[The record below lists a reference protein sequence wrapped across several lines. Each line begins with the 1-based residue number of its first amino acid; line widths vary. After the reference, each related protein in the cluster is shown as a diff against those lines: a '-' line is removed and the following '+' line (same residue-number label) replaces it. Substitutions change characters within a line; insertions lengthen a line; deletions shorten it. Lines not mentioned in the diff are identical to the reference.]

1 MGLEFREELPERVPD
16 TLLVYRL
23 AEPTSFPES
32 AKQLAGLA
40 SNLGLTGKPS
50 QTCFS
55 DDWTS
60 HDEELFSLSIHSLS
74 GGIVGRHHERYG
86 RPQTE
91 TFDLDDDKA
100 SGIATGFLERSQLV
114 DMNDATVRKVTH
126 LRMAGG
132 AHDSEERIE
141 QTIDAGVIF
150 GRSIEGVL
158 VDGPGGFTMVNVDG
172 ESQVAG
178 FRSVW
183 RPLADKAEEVK
194 ILDPGRAHE
203 AMQRIA
209 GQVHGDTT
217 VIKASFG
224 YFELGIHD
232 HQRFMQPAYMMVY
245 TVTDG
250 EVTHKSAE
258 VVAAAERPLEPLQG
272 EKRFPAG
279 RQPERKDTRD
289 KQPREKEP
297 R

>member
-1 MGLEFREELPERVPD
+1 M
-16 TLLVYRL
+16 
-23 AEPTSFPES
+23 
-32 AKQLAGLA
+32 
-40 SNLGLTGKPS
+40 
-50 QTCFS
+50 
-55 DDWTS
+55 
-60 HDEELFSLSIHSLS
+60 
-74 GGIVGRHHERYG
+74 
-86 RPQTE
+86 
-91 TFDLDDDKA
+91 
-100 SGIATGFLERSQLV
+100 
-114 DMNDATVRKVTH
+114 
-126 LRMAGG
+126 
-132 AHDSEERIE
+132 
-141 QTIDAGVIF
+141 
-150 GRSIEGVL
+150 
-158 VDGPGGFTMVNVDG
+158 DGPGGFTMVNVDG

>member
-1 MGLEFREELPERVPD
+1 MGLEFREQLPERVPD

-23 AEPTSFPES
+23 AEPPSFPES

-40 SNLGLTGKPS
+40 SNIGLTGNPS

-55 DDWTS
+55 EDWTS
-60 HDEELFSLSIHSLS
+60 HDEGLFNVSIHSQS

-114 DMNDATVRKVTH
+114 DMNDATIRKVTH

-132 AHDSEERIE
+132 TPDGDERIE

-158 VDGPGGFTMVNVDG
+158 VDGPGAFTMINVDG
-172 ESQVAG
+172 EGEVAG

-183 RPLADKAEEVK
+183 RPVADKAEEVK
-194 ILDPGRAHE
+194 ILDAGRAHE
-203 AMQRIA
+203 TMERIA
-209 GQVHGDTT
+209 GQVNGDTT

-224 YFELGIHD
+224 YFELGILD
-232 HQRFMQPAYMMVY
+232 HQRFLQPAYMMVY
-245 TVTDG
+245 TVTNG

-279 RQPERKDTRD
+279 RQPKREDTPE
-289 KQPREKEP
+289 PREKEP

>member
-1 MGLEFREELPERVPD
+1 MGLEFRETLPEHVPD
-16 TLLVYRL
+16 ALPVYRL
-23 AEPTSFPES
+23 AEPPSFPES

-40 SNLGLTGKPS
+40 SNMGLTGTPS

-60 HDEELFSLSIHSLS
+60 HDEGLFSLSIHSQS

-100 SGIATGFLERSQLV
+100 SGIASGFLERSQLV
-114 DMNDATVRKVTH
+114 DMKDATIRKVTH

-132 AHDSEERIE
+132 APDSEERIE

-158 VDGPGGFTMVNVDG
+158 VDGPGGLIMINVDG
-172 ESQVAG
+172 EGEVAG

-183 RPLADKAEEVK
+183 RSVADTGKEVK
-194 ILDPGRAHE
+194 ILDAGRAHE

-209 GQVHGDTT
+209 GQVRGDTT

-224 YFELGIHD
+224 YFELGILD
-232 HQRFMQPAYMMVY
+232 RQRFLQPAYMMVY

-250 EVTHKSAE
+250 EVTYKSAE
-258 VVAAAERPLEPLQG
+258 VVAAAEGLLEPLQG

-279 RQPERKDTRD
+279 PQPKREDTRE
-289 KQPREKEP
+289 KEPREKEP